1 MEEKTRRGN
10 AGEELLHVIV
20 AYRFPGLFPSTLF
33 GLCFFTFE
41 FVLWGFLSALLTENW
56 FLGDDSM

>member
-1 MEEKTRRGN
+1 M
-10 AGEELLHVIV
+10 
-20 AYRFPGLFPSTLF
+20 PGLYFL
-33 GLCFFTFE
+33 TFE